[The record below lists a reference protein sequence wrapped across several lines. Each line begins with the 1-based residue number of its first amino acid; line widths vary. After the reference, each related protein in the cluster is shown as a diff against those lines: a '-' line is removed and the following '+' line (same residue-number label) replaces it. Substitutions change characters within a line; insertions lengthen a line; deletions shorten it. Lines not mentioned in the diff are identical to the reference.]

1 MRFAAADAMR
11 RRQDY
16 NARRHPILSFRLP
29 HPQPQGSLKKEFRLL
44 VVSSEIIMLLVNKII
59 NIIELIV
66 KKMNFYFFYFVTIF
80 LFNSQIFI
88 AI

>member
-1 MRFAAADAMR
+1 M
-11 RRQDY
+11 
-16 NARRHPILSFRLP
+16 
-29 HPQPQGSLKKEFRLL
+29 
-44 VVSSEIIMLLVNKII
+44 VSSEIIMLLVNKII

-80 LFNSQIFI
+80 LFNSPIFI

>member
-1 MRFAAADAMR
+1 M
-11 RRQDY
+11 
-16 NARRHPILSFRLP
+16 
-29 HPQPQGSLKKEFRLL
+29 
-44 VVSSEIIMLLVNKII
+44 VSSEIIMLLVNKII